1 MSDKESVGRMWSD
14 NIKSIRKIRSLRASI
29 LDSDICSED
38 KQVITQLLDDTE
50 DNLISRKREMEDI
63 IDNLSKIEDM
73 NDKIEE
79 LREKLQDERNGE
91 DR

>member
-29 LDSDICSED
+29 LDSDISSED

-50 DNLISRKREMEDI
+50 NNLISRKHEMEDI

-79 LREKLQDERNGE
+79 LREELQDERNGE
-91 DR
+91 ET